1 MSLHGDYGC
10 SWTSFCL
17 LESLSFSKMP
27 ANLIQYRGAVR
38 SFNNRH
44 SAHEYIVICLCE
56 VFVTIIFFQIAFFPQ
71 QSLHKICENTGFQ
84 WPVFSRIRTKSVIL
98 SLYGRIQVAENLYFC
113 IFYAVSGFSFVLL
126 LTVFLITKH
135 NTCNGTNNI
144 KALPFSVAT
153 TKILIA
159 TWLYR
164 VLLYLGGDVE
174 LNLGLKQSN

>member
-1 MSLHGDYGC
+1 M
-10 SWTSFCL
+10 
-17 LESLSFSKMP
+17 
-27 ANLIQYRGAVR
+27 
-38 SFNNRH
+38 
-44 SAHEYIVICLCE
+44 
-56 VFVTIIFFQIAFFPQ
+56 
-71 QSLHKICENTGFQ
+71 
-84 WPVFSRIRTKSVIL
+84 IL
-98 SLYGRIQVAENLYFC
+98 SLYGRIQVAENLYFR